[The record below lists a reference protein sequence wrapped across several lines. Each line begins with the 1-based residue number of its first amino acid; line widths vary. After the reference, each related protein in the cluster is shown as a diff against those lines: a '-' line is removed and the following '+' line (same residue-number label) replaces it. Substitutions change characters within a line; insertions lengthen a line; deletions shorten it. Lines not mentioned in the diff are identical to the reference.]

1 MKFERWD
8 KDRKEFVKIDM
19 SEDDYFELLEQFDYM
34 DAEMQIEER
43 IEMLKFRYNHN
54 MDQFWTTEPVNI
66 PKYD

>member
-43 IEMLKFRYNHN
+43 IEMLKFRYNH
-54 MDQFWTTEPVNI
+54 
-66 PKYD
+66 K